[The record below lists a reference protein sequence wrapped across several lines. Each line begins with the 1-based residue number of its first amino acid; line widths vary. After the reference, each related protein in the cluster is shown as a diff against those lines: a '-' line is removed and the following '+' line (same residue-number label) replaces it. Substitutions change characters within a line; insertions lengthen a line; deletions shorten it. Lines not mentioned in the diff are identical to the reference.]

1 MDLVIF
7 CVFAWCIAAG
17 VKQGLFS
24 EIFRLLGCFFTT
36 VFALH
41 FFPMCAQFLRKFI
54 PIAPRYLEFFSYAF
68 LGIFIIMSFK
78 VMRDAM
84 DLFRKVPEEG
94 AEISSRSRMWGAM
107 LGSVRAVLVSGLIF
121 TAVVILDHT
130 PTLRASQA
138 SFSGKILFHVSP
150 TIYKGIHNNVIE
162 KLFPNEQINS
172 KLFRR
177 FEDVKYLHKK
187 MP

>member
-1 MDLVIF
+1 
-7 CVFAWCIAAG
+7 
-17 VKQGLFS
+17 
-24 EIFRLLGCFFTT
+24 
-36 VFALH
+36 
-41 FFPMCAQFLRKFI
+41 
-54 PIAPRYLEFFSYAF
+54 
-68 LGIFIIMSFK
+68 
-78 VMRDAM
+78 MRDAM